1 MMTPAERKKLS
12 GEVFARTGI
21 PVDPGDPI
29 FAVVDLALLGVDAR
43 KTEIEELLVEFAG
56 RIKRDEEYAARK
68 FDSQVGIIV
77 NATNGAKAALGEL
90 ATNSEKYAKEYQKTA
105 AEKEAK
111 SAVKFIDEAVDKIL
125 EDAINR
131 GREDLISKLDAA
143 ANNLRQKSE
152 DAEKKFSALYEE
164 VQSNRLNNLLK
175 TAAIAIAC
183 SIVVVFGARLSGAF
197 EHRPSDTELREIAV
211 GRAIIANWQNLS
223 ASDRQRIN
231 EMTTRPQ
238 K

>member
-1 MMTPAERKKLS
+1 MMNPAERKKLS

-43 KTEIEELLVEFAG
+43 KTEIEKLLVEFAT
-56 RIKRDEEYAARK
+56 RIKHDEEYATRK
-68 FDSQVGIIV
+68 FDSQVGTIV

-90 ATNSEKYAKEYQKTA
+90 AKNSEKYANEYQKSA

-111 SAVKFIDEAVDKIL
+111 SVVKFIDAEVEKIL
-125 EDAINR
+125 GGAINL
-131 GREDLISKLDAA
+131 GREDLISKLNTAA
-143 ANNLRQKSE
+143 ENLHKKAE
-152 DAEKKFSALYEE
+152 DTEKKFSALYEE
-164 VQSNRLNNLLK
+164 VKSNRLHNLLK
-175 TAAIAIAC
+175 TAAIAISC

-211 GRAIIANWQNLS
+211 GRAILANWQNLS

>member
-1 MMTPAERKKLS
+1 MTPAERKKLS

-29 FAVVDLALLGVDAR
+29 FAVVDLALLGVDER
-43 KTEIEELLVEFAG
+43 KTEIEKLLVEFAA

-111 SAVKFIDEAVDKIL
+111 SAVKFIDEAVEKIL

-131 GREDLISKLDAA
+131 GRKDLISKLNTA
-143 ANNLRQKSE
+143 ANNLHQKAE
-152 DAEKKFSALYEE
+152 DAEKKFNSLYEE
-164 VQSNRLNNLLK
+164 VKSNRLRNLLK
-175 TAAIAIAC
+175 TAAVALIC
-183 SIVVVFGARLSGAF
+183 SLVVVFGAKMSGAF
-197 EHRPSDTELREIAV
+197 DHRLSDADLQEITV

-231 EMTTRPQ
+231 EMVTRQ
-238 K
+238 NK